1 MNVLK
6 KIANSFGYS
15 LTRKHKTDSLKELLS
30 LRLKY
35 NPCDYLINNKLD
47 YKEFII

>member
-35 NPCDYLINNKLD
+35 NPCDYLIDVNN
-47 YKEFII
+47 